1 MIIFIFSVFEN
12 KDRIILVMDC
22 ADGGELYDYI
32 NNNQL
37 TERDARRI
45 FRQIVS
51 AIHYCHQVSEVLKLT
66 KENMS
71 RLMTKPTKWHM
82 RPVKTQNSL
91 GIPPVWSE
99 SLLSTWR
106 KLGSLATHWAHS
118 EDSDQTGRKPRL
130 IWVFAGCTVI
140 LLVLSWGDT
149 NIWRHEWGRKHRCM
163 KV

>member
-91 GIPPVWSE
+91 GIPPV
-99 SLLSTWR
+99 
-106 KLGSLATHWAHS
+106 
-118 EDSDQTGRKPRL
+118 
-130 IWVFAGCTVI
+130 
-140 LLVLSWGDT
+140 
-149 NIWRHEWGRKHRCM
+149 
-163 KV
+163 